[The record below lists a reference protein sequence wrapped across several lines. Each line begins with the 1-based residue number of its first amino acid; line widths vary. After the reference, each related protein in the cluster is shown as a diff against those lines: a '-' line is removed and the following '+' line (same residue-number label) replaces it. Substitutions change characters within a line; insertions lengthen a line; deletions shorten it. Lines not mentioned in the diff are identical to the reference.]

1 LKEML
6 VAGFVLSLSTM
17 DSDGGIISRM
27 IFAVYGVQALCTK
40 SQHRKQK
47 IPGRARDCALG

>member
-1 LKEML
+1 ML